1 MFSNS
6 RAFSDEVANGSWQK
20 MRPNKKAIALIRWN
34 RIAMRCG
41 AGLLRTI
48 GIALVVA
55 FATTGFLPAASTY
68 GEAVAAE
75 QSKPADGQKWTC
87 PMHPHYIANEFGQC
101 PICGMDLV
109 KLDTGGGGGSNA
121 ASSDAPGRTSI
132 VVAPQMLQTMGVRL
146 AKAEK
151 TNFGR
156 IVRSFGIVAD
166 DERLQTE
173 LTARLEGWIE
183 DLKIRAVGD
192 QVKKGD
198 LLFTLF
204 APEFAVSQRDY
215 LDALK
220 GRDGSRIASIKTRL
234 SAFGMQDRAID
245 ELVRHGRAMEH
256 VPFYADRDGTV
267 AMIDLRPGS
276 YVKRGT
282 MLTRIQDYSQV
293 WLMVSVS
300 EWDLGFISPGT
311 PARITFPNLPGR
323 QVLSKVEYVYPTVD
337 AKTRTGTVRLV
348 LDNADGQLRPGAYAD
363 VAFEVATE
371 QRLAVPTEAI
381 LMSGGDRYVVA
392 SLGEGRFE
400 PRSVTTGL
408 SSGRWTEVSGEI
420 KAGDQIVVSGQFLID
435 SESALRES
443 FRKLEQLQLPLSML
457 KLTDAQF
464 AMVDHFVDAA
474 LYLHEA
480 ISDGYDVDPKFLQP
494 AIEVKTQLWPAFQNT
509 QLAYVMQD
517 SVAALQKA
525 QAARTSTEVKAA
537 LSDLVASLLP
547 WMRDGAPQ
555 HYDGKKLSIYREAG
569 GERHWV
575 QFAGVPS
582 NPYGDGKA
590 ELVPWPQPDAAKDS
604 VTPAN
609 TEEHRENKPA
619 AMSPNQPA
627 AGHRH

>member
-1 MFSNS
+1 MFFNCK
-6 RAFSDEVANGSWQK
+6 AGVFPAVGIVIAVTALAVCVVPEANWTAQA
-20 MRPNKKAIALIRWN
+20 R
-34 RIAMRCG
+34 
-41 AGLLRTI
+41 
-48 GIALVVA
+48 V
-55 FATTGFLPAASTY
+55 
-68 GEAVAAE
+68 AE
-75 QSKPADGQKWTC
+75 QTKPVQGQKWTC
-87 PMHPHYIANEFGQC
+87 PMHPHYIASEFGQC

-109 KLDTGGGGGSNA
+109 KLETGEGSGADASAGG
-121 ASSDAPGRTSI
+121 APGRTSI
-132 VVAPQMLQTMGVRL
+132 VVAPEMLQTMGVRL

-183 DLKIRAVGD
+183 DLQIRAVGD

-220 GRDGSRIASIKTRL
+220 SSDRTRITSIKTRL
-234 SAFGMQDRAID
+234 AAFGMQDRAID
-245 ELVRHGRAMEH
+245 EMVRLGRVMEH

-267 AMIDLRPGS
+267 ATIDLRPGS

-282 MLTRIQDYSQV
+282 LLTRIQDYSQV

-300 EWDLGFISPGT
+300 EKDLGFISPGT

-323 QVLSKVEYVYPTVD
+323 QAISKVEYVYPTVD
-337 AKTRTGTVRLV
+337 ATTRTGKVRLV
-348 LDNADGQLRPGAYAD
+348 LDNADGQLRPGAYVD

-381 LMSGGDRYVVA
+381 LMSGGERYVVA

-420 KAGDQIVVSGQFLID
+420 EAGNEIVVSGQFLID

-443 FRKLEQLQLPLSML
+443 FRKLERLQLPLSML

-464 AMVDHFVDAA
+464 AMVDHFIDAA
-474 LYLHEA
+474 LYLHES
-480 ISDGYDVDPKFLQP
+480 ISDGYDVDPKFLDP
-494 AIEVKTQLWPAFQNT
+494 AIEVKTLLWPAFQNT

-517 SVAALQKA
+517 AVTALQKA
-525 QAARTSTEVKAA
+525 QAARTSTELKSA
-537 LSDLVASLLP
+537 LAELVAALLP
-547 WMRDGAPQ
+547 WMREGAPQ
-555 HYDGKKLSIYREAG
+555 HYAEKKLALYKDASDG
-569 GERHWV
+569 RHWV
-575 QFAGVPS
+575 QMTGDPT
-582 NPYGDGKA
+582 NPYGNGKA
-590 ELVPWPQPDAAKDS
+590 DVVPWPQPEAA
-604 VTPAN
+604 N
-609 TEEHRENKPA
+609 
-619 AMSPNQPA
+619 A
-627 AGHRH
+627 AGASGKNQQVPGNEPATMPAGQPMTGHQH